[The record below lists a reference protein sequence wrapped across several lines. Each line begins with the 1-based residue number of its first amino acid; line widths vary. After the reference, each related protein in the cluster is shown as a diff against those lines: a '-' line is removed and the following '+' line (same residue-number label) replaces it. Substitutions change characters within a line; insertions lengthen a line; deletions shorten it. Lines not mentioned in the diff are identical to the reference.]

1 MRVTLSHV
9 LRHRRHVALKKTPPE
24 KFPAIDAGADSTNQ
38 VNWADDPTIAIA
50 TTTRQKE
57 GRAHD
62 SVGSRLR
69 AYSPHRRRRQ

>member
-38 VNWADDPTIAIA
+38 VNWAGSDHRHRNNNPSK
-50 TTTRQKE
+50 R
-57 GRAHD
+57 RA
-62 SVGSRLR
+62 R
-69 AYSPHRRRRQ
+69 P